1 MNEELDKLEMKICY
15 LEEQN
20 AVLNEVVIEQGKDI
34 TRLEVQLIALEKKVK
49 DLIDESSPDRPSR
62 RPPHY

>member
-15 LEEQN
+15 LEDQN
-20 AVLNEVVIEQGKDI
+20 AVLNEVVIEQGKEI
-34 TRLEVQLIALEKKVK
+34 TSLEVKLLNLEKKVQE
-49 DLIDESSPDRPSR
+49 LIEENSPDRPSQ